1 MNYHF
6 IRSIKT
12 KGLSSEFWLPLCFF
26 VAIIL
31 FHFAY
36 PTALG
41 NLASRAASPIWSG
54 KQFLSDKLNELF
66 FFFSSKKELTDDVNR
81 LSSELERAK
90 TLLLDRELL
99 LSENRIIKEQ
109 FGRAKEQK
117 GRLIGAILK
126 TPPKSLYDTAVI
138 DIGLEDGV
146 RIGDL
151 ALSGSVVLG
160 VVGKVF
166 AHTSLVEFF
175 STSGKKTAV
184 VILHDDKAIPVEAEG
199 RGGGE
204 FRATLPKEVSI
215 IVGDSVVMPGLSLLL
230 FATIEAIDG
239 SDTDSFQ
246 TVRFKNPVSIELL
259 RILEIQN
266 TTPQE

>member
-1 MNYHF
+1 
-6 IRSIKT
+6 
-12 KGLSSEFWLPLCFF
+12 

-36 PTALG
+36 PTVLG
-41 NLASRAASPIWSG
+41 DLASRVAAPIWSG
-54 KQFLSDKLNELF
+54 KQFLSDNLDELF

-90 TLLLDRELL
+90 ALLLDREIL
-99 LSENRIIKEQ
+99 LSENRILNEQ
-109 FGRAKEQK
+109 LGRAKEQK
-117 GRLIGAILK
+117 GRLVGAILRA
-126 TPPKSLYDTAVI
+126 PPKSLYDTAVI

-146 RIGDL
+146 RNGDL
-151 ALSGSVVLG
+151 ALSGSAVLG
-160 VVGKVF
+160 MVGKVF
-166 AHTSLVEFF
+166 ARTSLVEFF
-175 STSGKKTAV
+175 STAGKKTEV
-184 VILHDDKAIPVEAEG
+184 VILHDDKAIPVEADG

-215 IVGDSVVMPGLSLLL
+215 IVGDRVVMPGLSLLL
-230 FATIEAIDG
+230 FATVEAIDG

-246 TVRFKNPVSIELL
+246 IVRFKNPVSIELL

-266 TTPQE
+266 IAPQE